1 MATFSRDHI
10 RFNLEGPVFP
20 IPTPFTEGGAAVDH
34 DALAKYVDFLAGA
47 GVAALMSTV
56 GTSRFNLM
64 SFDEMKAVNATI
76 AKAAKGRCIVILAGP
91 MTGGTEVHVD
101 FARHAETS
109 GADAVIAFMPE
120 RYYGQDAVVEFF
132 KTVSESVGIATMI
145 HEMPMRSGYGGQL
158 QYSLDLLDRLTD
170 LPGVVG
176 MKEECMDGG
185 YAYLL
190 HRRLAG
196 KCGIIGAGSKRLYMR
211 DFHAGAKAYLVGLGN
226 FFPQVAKDF
235 HAAMKAH
242 DIGRAHA
249 IVRAYEDP
257 FFDVAVGLGWHVAL
271 KETMHLLGLMP
282 PHERAPLPRLN
293 AEQQAKLTACVDT
306 LGWRGR
312 APTHAA
318 MV

>member
-10 RFNLEGPVFP
+10 RSKLEGPVFP
-20 IPTPFTEGGAAVDH
+20 IPTPFTQGGAVDH
-34 DALAKYVDFLAGA
+34 EALAKYVDFLAGA
-47 GVAALMSTV
+47 GVVALMSTV
-56 GTSRFNLM
+56 GTSRFNLLSM
-64 SFDEMKAVNATI
+64 DEMKAVNATI

-91 MTGGTEVHVD
+91 MTGGTDTHVD
-101 FARHAETS
+101 FARHAEKA
-109 GADAVIAFMPE
+109 GGDAFIAFMPE
-120 RYYGQDAVVEFF
+120 RYYGESAVVDFF

-170 LPGVVG
+170 MPGVVG

-242 DIGRAHA
+242 DIDRAHA

-257 FFDVAVGLGWHVAL
+257 FFDVAVSLGWHVAL
-271 KETMHLLGLMP
+271 KETMHVLGLMP
-282 PHERAPLPRLN
+282 PFERAPLPRLD
-293 AEQQAKLTACVDT
+293 AGQRDKLAACIDK

-318 MV
+318 QV

>member
-10 RFNLEGPVFP
+10 RSKLEGPVFP
-20 IPTPFTEGGAAVDH
+20 IPTPFTQDGAAVDH
-34 DALAKYVDFLAGA
+34 EALAKYVDFLAAA
-47 GVAALMSTV
+47 GVVALMSTV
-56 GTSRFNLM
+56 GTSRFNLL

-91 MTGGTEVHVD
+91 MTGGTDVHVD
-101 FARHAETS
+101 FARHAEKS
-109 GADAVIAFMPE
+109 GADAFIAFMPE

-145 HEMPMRSGYGGQL
+145 HEMPMRSGYGGQV
-158 QYSLDLLDRLTD
+158 QYALDLLDRLTD
-170 LPGVVG
+170 MPGVVG

-242 DIGRAHA
+242 DIDRAHA

-271 KETMHLLGLMP
+271 KETMHLLGVMP
-282 PHERAPLPRLN
+282 PFERAPLPRLN
-293 AEQQAKLTACVDT
+293 AEQQGKLIACIDK

-312 APTHAA
+312 APTHSA
-318 MV
+318 MI

>member
-1 MATFSRDHI
+1 MANFSRDHI
-10 RFNLEGPVFP
+10 RTKLEGPVFP
-20 IPTPFTEGGAAVDH
+20 IPTPFTEGGEAVDH

-56 GTSRFNLM
+56 GTSRFNLL
-64 SFDEMKAVNATI
+64 SFEEMKAVNATI
-76 AKAAKGRCIVILAGP
+76 AKAAQGRCIVILAGP
-91 MTGGTEVHVD
+91 MTGGTDVHVD
-101 FARHAETS
+101 FARHAEKS
-109 GADAVIAFMPE
+109 GADALIAFMPE

-170 LPGVVG
+170 MPGVVG

-226 FFPQVAKDF
+226 FFPQVATDF

-242 DIGRAHA
+242 DIDRAHA

-293 AEQQAKLTACVDT
+293 AEQQAKLIACVDT
-306 LGWRGR
+306 LGWRSR
-312 APTHAA
+312 SPTHAA
-318 MV
+318 MT